1 MEEAKKDEA
10 AQPDLDKILETPMT
24 QEEASDAIARINM
37 QKAQLAVIRVRLAGQ
52 LNDVDLQLARAE
64 FERSVVIR
72 RAMLAQTVDKK
83 END

>member
-1 MEEAKKDEA
+1 MEEDKKS
-10 AQPDLDKILETPMT
+10 AQADVDKILETPMT
-24 QEEASDAIARINM
+24 QEEASDAIARINV

-72 RAMLAQTVDKK
+72 RAMLAQPEAKTEAD
-83 END
+83 

>member
-10 AQPDLDKILETPMT
+10 AQPDFDKIIETPMT
-24 QEEASDAIARINM
+24 QEEASDAIARINV

-72 RAMLAQTVDKK
+72 RAMLAQTADKK

>member
-10 AQPDLDKILETPMT
+10 AQPDFDKIIETPMT
-24 QEEASDAIARINM
+24 QEEASDAIARINV

-72 RAMLAQTVDKK
+72 RAMLAQPADKK